1 MLDTPSTTLL
11 SDLLQIGSK
20 FRVEP
25 HPGTIEG
32 RQANRYWLT
41 EVSDASRDPEDQP
54 VSHNIFTLQRIGEDF
69 IRLTQ
74 DAVSPETGHPPI
86 ILHHSYCAFISV

>member
-1 MLDTPSTTLL
+1 MIDSHPPALMSE
-11 SDLLQIGSK
+11 LLQLGSK

-32 RQANRYWLT
+32 RQATRYWLT

-74 DAVSPETGHPPI
+74 DAVSSETGHPPI
-86 ILHHSYCAFISV
+86 ILHHSYCAFIGV